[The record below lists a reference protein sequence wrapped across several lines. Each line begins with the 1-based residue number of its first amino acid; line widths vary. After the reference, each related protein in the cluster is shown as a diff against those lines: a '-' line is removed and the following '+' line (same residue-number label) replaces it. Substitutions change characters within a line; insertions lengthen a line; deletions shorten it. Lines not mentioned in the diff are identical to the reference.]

1 MIAQWM
7 LHVAF
12 VTALLGLAA
21 TAYERVLRVWRR
33 EARMVWGAALA
44 MCIIIPLVSLGQASG
59 FIPALGTPEVGSPIA
74 MLLAP
79 TVVRPS
85 AAPWDLI
92 IALGWL
98 VATVT
103 LTIRFIGASR
113 GLSRRSRAWRPAN
126 LDGEAVLVSRDAG
139 PAVVGFR
146 KPTIVVPEW
155 VLELDASLRALV
167 LQHER
172 EHRDRGDPRLL
183 LCALA
188 VVVAMPWN
196 LALWY
201 CMVRLRS
208 AMELDCDSRV
218 LRAYPDTRLY
228 GSLLL
233 AVAQRADRA
242 GLLTAALTESS
253 SLLGRRIQAM
263 RSPIARRRLTLTLAL
278 AAFAVTL
285 TAVACEVQPPLAPAK
300 PKPTVVP
307 AGATY
312 FEFQVEQPVTAA
324 VGSIT
329 PRYPDLLRE
338 AGIEGEVLVQFVVR
352 PDGRADVAT
361 LKVLKQSHDLFA
373 AAVKNAL
380 PTARFKPA
388 LVGGRAV
395 SQLVQMPYTFSL
407 SR

>member
-21 TAYERVLRVWRR
+21 TASERVLRLWRR
-33 EARMVWGAALA
+33 QARMVWGAAMALSVV
-44 MCIIIPLVSLGQASG
+44 IPLLSLGRAAG
-59 FIPALGTPEVGSPIA
+59 FIPALGTPAVGSPIA

-79 TVVRPS
+79 TVIRAS
-85 AAPWDLI
+85 AARWDLI
-92 IALGWL
+92 IALCWL
-98 VATVT
+98 CATVT
-103 LTIRFIGASR
+103 LTIRFVGAARS
-113 GLSRRSRAWRPAN
+113 LWRRSRAWRPAN
-126 LDGEAVLVSRDAG
+126 LDGEVVLVSRDAG
-139 PAVVGFR
+139 PAVVGIR
-146 KPTIVVPEW
+146 QPTIVVPEW
-155 VLELDASLRALV
+155 VLELDASLRTLV

-188 VVVAMPWN
+188 VVVTMPWN

-218 LRAYPDTRLY
+218 LRAYPDTRRY

-242 GLLTAALTESS
+242 GLLTAALTESN
-253 SLLGRRIQAM
+253 SLLGRRILAM
-263 RSPIARRRLTLTLAL
+263 RRPVTRRRLTLTLAL
-278 AAFAVTL
+278 AAFAATL
-285 TAVACEVQPPLAPAK
+285 TTVACEVEAPPAPAK
-300 PKPTVVP
+300 PQPTVVP
-307 AGATY
+307 EGATY
-312 FEFQVEQPVTAA
+312 FEFQVEQPVTSAA
-324 VGSIT
+324 GSVA
-329 PRYPDLLRE
+329 PRYPDLLRK

-352 PDGRADVAT
+352 PDGRADVAS
-361 LKVLKQSHDLFA
+361 LRVLKQSHDLFA

-380 PTARFKPA
+380 PMARFNPA
-388 LVGGRAV
+388 LVGGKAV

>member
-12 VTALLGLAA
+12 ITGLLGLAA
-21 TAYERVLRVWRR
+21 SASERVLRLWRR
-33 EARMVWGAALA
+33 EARIVWAAALA
-44 MCIIIPLVSLGQASG
+44 LADVIPLVSLGQASG
-59 FIPALGTPEVGSPIA
+59 FIPALGTPEIGSPIA
-74 MLLAP
+74 TLLAP
-79 TVVRPS
+79 TVVRAS

-92 IALGWL
+92 IAFCWL

-103 LTIRFIGASR
+103 LTVRFVGASR
-113 GLSRRSRAWRPAN
+113 SLWRRSRAWQPAN

-172 EHRDRGDPRLL
+172 EHCDSGDPRLL
-183 LCALA
+183 VCALA

-208 AMELDCDSRV
+208 AIELDCDTRV
-218 LRAYPDTRLY
+218 LRAYPDTRRY

-233 AVAQRADRA
+233 AVAQRTDRG

-253 SLLGRRIQAM
+253 SLLGRRILAM
-263 RSPIARRRLTLTLAL
+263 RSPIARRRLTLTLGL
-278 AAFAVTL
+278 AAFAATL
-285 TAVACEVQPPLAPAK
+285 TAVACEVQAPLAPAK
-300 PKPTVVP
+300 PQPTVVP

-324 VGSIT
+324 GGTIS
-329 PRYPDLLRE
+329 PQYPDLLRK

-361 LKVLKQSHDLFA
+361 LKILKQSHELFG

-380 PTARFKPA
+380 PTARFNPA
-388 LVGGRAV
+388 LVGGEAV

-407 SR
+407 TR

>member
-21 TAYERVLRVWRR
+21 TAFERVLRLWRR
-33 EARMVWGAALA
+33 EARMVWGAAMALSV
-44 MCIIIPLVSLGQASG
+44 IIPLLSLGQASG
-59 FIPALGTPEVGSPIA
+59 FIPALGTPEVGSPIG

-79 TVVRPS
+79 TVIRAS
-85 AAPWDLI
+85 AVPWDLI
-92 IALGWL
+92 ISLCWVG
-98 VATVT
+98 ATVT
-103 LTIRFIGASR
+103 LTIRFVGSAR
-113 GLSRRSRAWRPAN
+113 GVWRRSRTWRPAN
-126 LDGEAVLVSRDAG
+126 VDGEAVLVSRDAG

-183 LCALA
+183 VCALA

-196 LALWY
+196 LAVWY

-218 LRAYPDTRLY
+218 LRAYPDTRRY

-233 AVAQRADRA
+233 AVAQRADRV

-253 SLLGRRIQAM
+253 SLLGRRILAM

-278 AAFAVTL
+278 AAFAATL
-285 TAVACEVQPPLAPAK
+285 TAVACEVQAPLAPAK
-300 PKPTVVP
+300 AQPVVVP

-324 VGSIT
+324 ASSIT
-329 PRYPDLLRE
+329 PRYPDLLRK

-361 LKVLKQSHDLFA
+361 LKILKQSHDLFG

-380 PTARFKPA
+380 PTARFNPA
-388 LVGGRAV
+388 LVGGKAV
-395 SQLVQMPYTFSL
+395 SQLVQLPYTFSL